1 MWYYIKQAFLPFVYL
16 IFMAMTAFGVLCIDA
31 DVDWLKY
38 ILLALNVGLYGVI
51 IFALAYKDGQQA
63 LKVRIA
69 NDIERREII
78 RTGEDRPLKLKEE
91 YKVWKGFMSGAIACV
106 PLVILT
112 ILHAILYF
120 TAGPQYNG
128 AGAIASFIYMMFSGF
143 IKISSELQQWHYYF
157 NLIAIPFLTAMTGI
171 PYILGAKKIQLQQD
185 RIKAKQRQIYGD
197 DYQG

>member
-16 IFMAMTAFGVLCIDA
+16 IFMAMTAFGILCIDA

-38 ILLALNVGLYGVI
+38 VLLALNLGLYGVI
-51 IFALAYKDGQQA
+51 ICALAYKDGQQA

-91 YKVWKGFMSGAIACV
+91 YKVWKGFLSGAIASA
-106 PLVILT
+106 PALILT
-112 ILHAILYF
+112 IIHAILYF
-120 TAGPQYNG
+120 TAGPVYNG
-128 AGAIASFIYMMFSGF
+128 AGAIASFVYMMFSGF